1 MNCSTHTEVTAVAFC
16 RSCGRALCADC
27 RRVSDGVV
35 YCTEH
40 ATAST
45 AAGSSAG
52 ASYNASPYYAAPAPP
67 LGHAHPRLAFVLGFI
82 PGVGA
87 IYNGQYA
94 KGLVHAIVFGLLIS
108 IINSRSADGLE
119 PLFGILIAAFV
130 LYMAFEA
137 HHTARR
143 RNAGEAVDEF
153 SGLSRSRSGRSS
165 GSAVAL
171 IVIGAVFLLNTLGVV
186 ELHQILRFWPVLLI
200 GIGVNML
207 HSRIAE
213 TGAKSQSNMD
223 PSREVNHERQ

>member
-1 MNCSTHTEVTAVAFC
+1 
-16 RSCGRALCADC
+16 
-27 RRVSDGVV
+27 VSDGVV
-35 YCTEH
+35 YCAEH
-40 ATAST
+40 ATPP
-45 AAGSSAG
+45 AA
-52 ASYNASPYYAAPAPP
+52 ASYSADPYHAAPPP
-67 LGHAHPRLAFVLGFI
+67 PPGHAHPRLAFVLGFI

-108 IINSRSADGLE
+108 IINSRSANGLE

-153 SGLSRSRSGRSS
+153 SGLSSHSRPGRSS
-165 GSAVAL
+165 GSAIAL

-186 ELHQILRFWPVLLI
+186 ELHQILRFWPLLLI
-200 GIGVNML
+200 GLGISML
-207 HSRIAE
+207 HSRISDA
-213 TGAKSQSNMD
+213 GAKSQSQMD
-223 PSREVNHERQ
+223 RNREVNHERQ